1 MKNYSLT
8 SILNNHSEHYTMELW
23 TVQPCRVIRVV
34 NMGQLTVDVQPLV
47 NEKYSNGTFTE
58 HDTILNV
65 PVVMLGSDTSMISMP
80 IGVGATVLCVFSQ
93 RELTAFKTGVGQP
106 ANPNTFRLM
115 DKTDAIAIPGLY
127 PNQKSLNQP
136 SQRTL
141 EHSVEDVVVAHNIG
155 TGYENEIR
163 LKTDGTIQHT
173 GDTTIIG
180 NLDVEGDFSCTGDA
194 VIGGNETITGN
205 LTCSGTGEFTGDVT
219 IGGISFLQHMHM
231 YSWTD
236 PAGSAVTQP
245 PLV

>member
-1 MKNYSLT
+1 MDYNLT
-8 SILNNHSEHYTMELW
+8 SVINNHLDSYLRDLW
-23 TVQPCRVIRVV
+23 FCIPCRVVRVID
-34 NMGQLTVDVQPLV
+34 NLEKLLIDVQPIP

-65 PVVMLGSDTSMISMP
+65 PVVMLGSSTSMVSLP
-80 IGVGATVLCVFSQ
+80 INQYDTVLCVFSQ
-93 RELTAFKTGVGQP
+93 RELTGFKAGTGSP
-106 ANPNTFRLM
+106 TNPNTFRLL

-127 PNQKSLNQP
+127 TNSNSLNQP
-136 SQRTL
+136 SKRTL
-141 EHSVEDVVVAHNIG
+141 SHNPLDVVVAHNIG

-180 NLDVEGDFSCTGDA
+180 NLDVQGDFSCTGNA

-219 IGGISFLQHMHM
+219 IGGISFLQHMHA

-245 PLV
+245 PSA